1 MIKEV
6 DTVLATHELLDLFAE
21 KGIDLASI
29 TPQTLPADSCAD
41 NEMSQAE
48 VESL

>member
-21 KGIDLASI
+21 KGIDLATI
-29 TPQTLPADSCAD
+29 TPYAIPADTSAD
-41 NEMSQAE
+41 DEMSQAE